1 MTPGMRR
8 AAGRRGMTPD
18 GAAVTPGRQRAR
30 RAAGRLIDGCLR
42 SWAAAV
48 FVFLFAP
55 IVTTVIWAFNQG
67 SLGKQTA
74 RFTGFTFRWFPVA
87 WQDQALRQA
96 LTTSFQ
102 AAVAVAAISTL
113 IGGVAGFALVR
124 CPLAALRRVLEGQVY
139 LLLIVPEI
147 VLGISLLIFF
157 TKAGIPLGLP
167 TLIAGHS
174 PFTIAV
180 VSLIVRSRV
189 AALRPSLEDASADL
203 GAHPWR
209 VILDVVVPQLRP
221 ALIASFILAFTFSF
235 DDVVISLFLTTPTV
249 STLPVYLFGAV
260 RAGITPAVYAIA
272 AMMFGFTVI
281 TLTACGLLYRWQS
294 RRMSRA
300 PVPSSAQPVPAG
312 DSDPI
317 PLPA

>member
-8 AAGRRGMTPD
+8 AAGGRGMTPD

-55 IVTTVIWAFNQG
+55 IITTVIWAFNQG

-74 RFTGFTFRWFPVA
+74 RFTGFTFGWFPVA

-102 AAVAVAAISTL
+102 TAVAVAAISTL

-124 CPLAALRRVLEGQVY
+124 CPLASLRRVLEGQVY

-157 TKAGIPLGLP
+157 TKAGLPLGLP

-209 VILDVVVPQLRP
+209 V
-221 ALIASFILAFTFSF
+221 ILAFTFSF

-281 TLTACGLLYRWQS
+281 TLTAGGLLYRWQS

>member
-1 MTPGMRR
+1 VTAGE
-8 AAGRRGMTPD
+8 AGGAGRSWRKIGGRAVDAGLRG
-18 GAAVTPGRQRAR
+18 
-30 RAAGRLIDGCLR
+30 
-42 SWAAAV
+42 WAAAV
-48 FVFLFAP
+48 FAFLFAP
-55 IVTTVIWAFNQG
+55 IVATVVWAFNQG

-74 RFTGFTFRWFPVA
+74 RFTGFTLRWFPAA
-87 WQDQALRQA
+87 WQDQTLRQS
-96 LTTSFQ
+96 LETSFKT
-102 AAVAVAAISTL
+102 AVAVALISTV
-113 IGGVAGFALVR
+113 IGGVSGFALVR
-124 CPLAALRRVLEGQVY
+124 CPVRPLRRILEGQVY

-157 TKAGIPLGLP
+157 TKAGIQLGLA

-189 AALRPSLEDASADL
+189 AALRPSLEDAAGDL

-209 VILDVVVPQLRP
+209 VIVDVVIPQLRP

-272 AMMFGFTVI
+272 AMMFGFTI
-281 TLTACGLLYRWQS
+281 TMLTAGGLLYRWQTRRLS
-294 RRMSRA
+294 RAEAPSAARPPAASA
-300 PVPSSAQPVPAG
+300 PVP
-312 DSDPI
+312 
-317 PLPA
+317 LPA